1 MSNTS
6 TAPAP
11 VSTTRP
17 SRIIAPHVDMLRKS
31 GISEE
36 EALARGIF
44 SCMGPNDLDKTTL
57 VHHGGGDLTGLV
69 FPLTEADGTTSYQ
82 MRLDDRHVTEARG
95 KYLQESGRGAILT
108 VPKKRQRLVGTAKK
122 VLIVEGTKQ
131 AIAADIHAP
140 EEWLIIGIQGCHNFS
155 KAGVPLPEIGK
166 LVTEGAEVVIAFDAD
181 WKTNIAV
188 WTAASDL
195 QSHLHVN
202 LGTEKPC
209 IASIGGGSKLG
220 LDDVLGSNPVPENR
234 TAQLVRIWDGASTSL
249 GRKPAK
255 KKAPRK
261 SIGASLAGAVMDWAA
276 GQITERMLPDGDGSF
291 TPGEVLADFAVRTT
305 ATWSGRDDLNPHR
318 ETGGSTFDPY
328 HSMIIATGS
337 GDDRIEVE
345 LPRVPENRRHDI
357 PWLLSQAGAEFT
369 TLYYNGRPG
378 QLADIRSAI
387 RSSITDDK
395 LNAHEYRRTGWVDD
409 EVHGVAYL
417 HNGEAIGQHGPIPG
431 LRSKLSDG
439 VFAQITY
446 PDPLVDTSN
455 GEQSLVNP
463 ITMKAIDDAL
473 GALDHFADPTAFYA
487 LEGGY
492 FWTVMGGR
500 QRGIVTAIGKPGSGK
515 STVAAL
521 VRSRSGAAFAH
532 QQMIPAGSTARAL
545 ADAGTGVHQGHL
557 VIDDMWK
564 IGDGEHARAGHSAAA
579 SQIARR
585 AYDGA
590 GSGRARLASN
600 GEGGFETQRPDGS
613 EPGFALVGESIP
625 APDTEDLPTSALERM
640 LLVRIDRETT
650 LSDTDGTSARALTK
664 LATSG
669 AMNRSSSA
677 FLWWCAQYI
686 AALGGLDEWRSMLDE
701 MRIEVSEQIARRQSS
716 AIPTTRAREVL
727 ATVLTGYEMW
737 LRFATECGRLNKD
750 EATVIFS
757 DAADR
762 LCAAQAAHVAELSQ
776 AESLFDRLR
785 SAVASG
791 RAVIDGESS
800 SVEKIIVGREYTP
813 RGTDKK
819 MVAFLPDEV
828 ARVLGVSISAARKG
842 LKEVAVP
849 DPKGNATWT
858 IAFGS
863 KSSARLYAV
872 PMEIWNPGAEDEEP
886 APAVDF

>member
-11 VSTTRP
+11 VAITRP
-17 SRIIAPHVDMLRKS
+17 TRIIAPHVDMLRKS

-57 VHHGGGDLTGLV
+57 SHHGGGALTGLV

-82 MRLDDRHVTEARG
+82 MRLDDQHVTETRG
-95 KYLQESGRGAILT
+95 KYLMESGRGAVLT
-108 VPKKRQRLVGTAKK
+108 VPKARQHLVGKAEKI
-122 VLIVEGTKQ
+122 LIVEGTKQ
-131 AIAADIHAP
+131 SISADIYAP
-140 EEWLIIGIQGCHNFS
+140 DDWLVVGIQGCHSFS

-166 LVTEGAEVVIAFDAD
+166 LVTVNAEVIIAFDAD
-181 WKTNIAV
+181 VKSNINV

-202 LGTEKPC
+202 LGTQKPK

-220 LDDVLGSNPVPENR
+220 LDDVLGTNPVPENR
-234 TAQLVRIWDGASTSL
+234 TSQLMRIIEAATTSL

-261 SIGASLAGAVMDWAA
+261 SIGASMAGVVMDWAA
-276 GQITERMLPDGDGSF
+276 GQITERATQDADG
-291 TPGEVLADFAVRTT
+291 TMHPGELLADFAIRTT

-318 ETGGSTFDPY
+318 ETGGSTFEPF
-328 HSMIIATGS
+328 HSMVIATGS

-417 HNGEAIGQHGPIPG
+417 HNGEALSSSGFVRGM
-431 LRSKLSDG
+431 RSKLNDA
-439 VFAQITY
+439 VFSQIAY
-446 PDPLVDTSN
+446 QDPQWDYHGAKIDAATVS
-455 GEQSLVNP
+455 
-463 ITMKAIDDAL
+463 AIDEAL
-473 GALDHFADPTAFYA
+473 GAVQYFNDPTALYA
-487 LEGGY
+487 LEGNY
-492 FWTVMGGR
+492 FWGVSGGA
-500 QRGIVTAIGKPGSGK
+500 QRGVVVAIGKPGSGK

-521 VRSRSGAAFAH
+521 VRSRSGKAFARG
-532 QQMIPAGSTARAL
+532 QMISASSTSKAL
-545 ADAGTGVHQGHL
+545 ADAGAGVHQGQ
-557 VIDDMWK
+557 VIIDDMWK
-564 IGDGEHARAGHSAAA
+564 VGDGEKARQGHSEAA
-579 SQIARR
+579 SQMTRR
-585 AYDGA
+585 GYDGA
-590 GSGRARLASN
+590 GAGRARLGSN
-600 GEGGFETQRPDGS
+600 AEGDWGTRRPDGS
-613 EPGFALVGESIP
+613 APAFCLIGESLP
-625 APDTEDLPTSALERM
+625 APNTESLPGSAQERM
-640 LLVRIDRETT
+640 LVVRIDRETT
-650 LSDTDGTSARALTK
+650 LADTDGQSARALEQ
-664 LATSG
+664 LAASG
-669 AMNRSSSA
+669 SMNLASSA
-677 FLWWCAQYI
+677 FIQYVAGLIEARGGVPEWQAQ
-686 AALGGLDEWRSMLDE
+686 LDEQRMK
-701 MRIEVSEQIARRQSS
+701 IEQKILNENAA
-716 AIPTTRAREVL
+716 AIPTTRAREVV
-727 ATVLTGYEMW
+727 ASAIVGYSIW
-737 LRFATECGRLNKD
+737 ARFVRSIGRLSREEHD
-750 EATVIFS
+750 ELMIDVYNH
-757 DAADR
+757 
-762 LCAAQAAHVAELSQ
+762 LVAAQAAHVADLAQ
-776 AESLFDRLR
+776 AETLIDALR

-800 SVEKIIVGREYTP
+800 SADKIIVGREYTP
-813 RGTDKK
+813 RGTENR

-828 ARVLGVSISAARKG
+828 ARVLGVSIAEARKG
-842 LKEVAVP
+842 LKDVSVP
-849 DPKGNATWT
+849 DPKGAATWT
-858 IAFGS
+858 VAFGS